1 MDAAAGGVLS
11 ELIGFFFFGIK
22 EKTKT
27 DAFLG
32 GNITL
37 FLTAF
42 GKSPVKHTT
51 VPGGSPL
58 GDDACH
64 SNHQKEEPK
73 R

>member
-32 GNITL
+32 GNGVHCFI
-37 FLTAF
+37 FDWF
-42 GKSPVKHTT
+42 WQESG
-51 VPGGSPL
+51 
-58 GDDACH
+58 
-64 SNHQKEEPK
+64 
-73 R
+73 